1 MSNLKP
7 IIEESFKQYA
17 GAVIQS
23 RALVD
28 VRDGLK
34 PSARQIFYALY
45 DDKFLPS
52 KPYKKT
58 LKAVGSLSRFYIH
71 GDSSAVG
78 VLMRAA
84 QSFAMRY
91 PLIDVHGGCGNLL
104 ESGNWAHQRYTE
116 SRLSYIGE
124 GMFTDIT
131 KDTIAEW
138 RDNYDNTEQYPSVLP
153 SKGFYNICNG
163 TLGIAIGAASSIPQY
178 NLKEMNKAL
187 EYLLLNPNCSF
198 EDIYCA
204 PDFATG
210 GILYNEEE
218 VKESMKNGTGY
229 ACKLRSVVEYDSKE
243 RALIVTEIPYNV
255 YTNTICE
262 QLTDILEENE
272 KKGLKN
278 PGIDRFN
285 DLTNRTPLI
294 KIYLTKTASPEKVL
308 RYLFKNTSLQDYYGI
323 NFTMLDKGRFPKVF
337 TWKEMLQAHIDHE
350 KEVYRRGFEFDLR
363 KIKERLHIVE
373 ALLKAYAAIDQVI
386 QTIRSAANTQIA
398 NIELQKLLN
407 IDEIQAKAI
416 LDLKLSK
423 LSKLDV
429 NKLNTEND
437 ELVKERDRIEK
448 ILNDTNLFNQEL
460 INGWREVASKYGD
473 ERRTEILNLKTTEDD
488 EVVEVKSLQVSLTN
502 QNNLFA
508 SEVSSLY
515 TQKRGGV
522 GTKIKLAQNEYITTS
537 TKIETNEELL
547 LFTNEGNY
555 YHIPASQ
562 IALNQLVSAYALF
575 SIKDTE
581 TICTI
586 SSLSKK
592 EGKDYLLFVTKY
604 GIGKKSALTEYNIK
618 KGNGSRALTLDNGDE
633 LAAVM
638 SVNKDDTI
646 GILTCQ
652 GNFLLIRA
660 SEIRETGRITRG
672 VTAIKLN
679 EDDYVISAR
688 PIPEGTKD
696 IISITGNGYFKKTPY
711 TEFSTQSRATKGAKI
726 QKFGESDWIADFVPS
741 KEKSDLIIAST
752 RSIIKLTTDDV
763 PSLSRGAQGNKSVK
777 LNQIDNIIKI
787 SLC

>member
-178 NLKEMNKAL
+178 NLREMNKAL

-294 KIYLTKTASPEKVL
+294 KIYLTKTANPDRVL
-308 RYLFKNTSLQDYYGI
+308 KYLFKNTSLQDYYGI

-363 KIKERLHIVE
+363 KIKDRLHIVE
-373 ALLKAYAAIDQVI
+373 ALLKAYSVIDQVI
-386 QTIRSAANTQIA
+386 QAIRSAANTQIA

-429 NKLNTEND
+429 NKLNTENN

-460 INGWREVASKYGD
+460 INGWREVANKYGD
-473 ERRTEILNLKTTEDD
+473 ERRTKILNLASDGDD
-488 EVVEVKSLQVSLTN
+488 NVVEVKSLQVALTN

-508 SEVSSLY
+508 YEVSSLY
-515 TQKRGGV
+515 AQKRGGV
-522 GTKIKLAQNEYITTS
+522 GTKIKLAQNEYITAS

-547 LFTNEGNY
+547 LFTTSGNY

-562 IALNQLVSAYALF
+562 ITLNQLVSAYTLF
-575 SIKDTE
+575 SIKENE

-586 SSLSKK
+586 SPVSKK
-592 EGKDYLLFVTKY
+592 DGKEYLLFLTKN
-604 GIGKKSALTEYNIK
+604 GIGKKSAITEYNIK
-618 KGNGSRALTLDNGDE
+618 KGNGNRAISLDEGDE
-633 LAAVM
+633 LAATI
-638 SVNKDDTI
+638 SVNKDDVI
-646 GILTCQ
+646 VILTCH
-652 GNFLLIRA
+652 GNFFLIRA
-660 SEIRETGRITRG
+660 NEIRETGRVTRG

-679 EDDYVISAR
+679 SEDYVVSAWS
-688 PIPEGTKD
+688 IPDGTKD

-711 TEFSTQSRATKGAKI
+711 TEFSIQTRATKGAKI
-726 QKFGESDWIADFVPS
+726 QKFGESDWTADFVPS